1 MEHIRELPNI
11 TKGANCFPAIFFYVN
26 NSNNKSF
33 DTDKKTTTCGIRI
46 SRFWFGT
53 TTKGDGVQPI
63 NNWTSNGNNNNM
75 RQALPVNASL
85 SKIRKV

>member
-53 TTKGDGVQPI
+53 TTTGGGVQPI
-63 NNWTSNGNNNNM
+63 NKDSI
-75 RQALPVNASL
+75 RSSL
-85 SKIRKV
+85 DN